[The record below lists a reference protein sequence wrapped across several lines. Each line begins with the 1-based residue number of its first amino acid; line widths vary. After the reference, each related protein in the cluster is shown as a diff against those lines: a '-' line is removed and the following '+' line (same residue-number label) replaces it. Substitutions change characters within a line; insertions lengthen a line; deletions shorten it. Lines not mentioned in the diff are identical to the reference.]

1 MIASLSRQL
10 QGARLDSRTRRSLQ
24 RDSHAGFDDR
34 LVTLTQRPMT
44 RHALGASAV
53 GFWLLIPLSCMLV
66 DRRFQVS
73 LMLILWSMM
82 AFCLILCGSAKCSS
96 PEHMQGERKRPPR
109 LSEVWPGTYQETKML
124 LFLLGICSSLACV
137 ISLTKGGALMLSLLR
152 SPSQDGCSVA
162 ELKGFFSRGLSAFR
176 CEDGNL
182 DSKHEG
188 TVLLR
193 HGWSYDAA
201 QVYRMAPVYLRA
213 ASQATSLPVA
223 WAVAKDGPLAS
234 SSCGSGL
241 CGLFLRPSADEAA
254 LLGKLAKEMSHTLG
268 FSKQDGF
275 HLQSMPLVA
284 LTDPSDPFGSK
295 RMLSWAV
302 LFYFLALLTLL
313 AFQLE
318 VSYAKNNDYEPLATK
333 SLDTDTE
340 GHG

>member
-10 QGARLDSRTRRSLQ
+10 QGARLDSRTRIASSSSRSLQ

-193 HGWSYDAA
+193 CLAFLELLTFSSIPDVQTLTWLELRCCPGLPHGTS
-201 QVYRMAPVYLRA
+201 VSSGSFPGYLF
-213 ASQATSLPVA
+213 T
-223 WAVAKDGPLAS
+223 
-234 SSCGSGL
+234 
-241 CGLFLRPSADEAA
+241 CGLGCRQGWA
-254 LLGKLAKEMSHTLG
+254 LGK
-268 FSKQDGF
+268 Q
-275 HLQSMPLVA
+275 
-284 LTDPSDPFGSK
+284 
-295 RMLSWAV
+295 
-302 LFYFLALLTLL
+302 
-313 AFQLE
+313 
-318 VSYAKNNDYEPLATK
+318 
-333 SLDTDTE
+333 
-340 GHG
+340 